1 MVILSF
7 FGWGQWLYNVV
18 LAAAAEQSESALCTH
33 VPLPSRVCFAA
44 PPPPRALSWAPCAA
58 QQLPTGWLFHSWW
71 GIYVTPNLP
80 VYPPPYPLPS
90 HAHISVLYI
99 CVSFP
104 AQQIG
109 SEASIVFD
117 GDFIIPVHFCVCVI
131 LLGLRKLERYSCN
144 KYVIITNSGNKYP
157 CNQICFLVVFGKSL
171 IEKCSKICGHNS
183 WKSKIIM
190 IVGRTFS
197 GFHWKH
203 Y

>member
-1 MVILSF
+1 MLV
-7 FGWGQWLYNVV
+7 
-18 LAAAAEQSESALCTH
+18 AAVQQSESALCIH
-33 VPLPSRVCFAA
+33 RPLPSWTCFPAPTPSQSAELSSLCRTAA
-44 PPPPRALSWAPCAA
+44 SHCLSIS
-58 QQLPTGWLFHSWW
+58 LMV

-80 VYPPPYPLPS
+80 VYPPPHPLPS

-117 GDFIIPVHFCVCVI
+117 GDFIIPANFCVCII

-183 WKSKIIM
+183 
-190 IVGRTFS
+190 
-197 GFHWKH
+197 
-203 Y
+203 

>member
-1 MVILSF
+1 MSHLTF
-7 FGWGQWLYNVV
+7 QFTL
-18 LAAAAEQSESALCTH
+18 
-33 VPLPSRVCFAA
+33 PL
-44 PPPPRALSWAPCAA
+44 
-58 QQLPTGWLFHSWW
+58 
-71 GIYVTPNLP
+71 N
-80 VYPPPYPLPS
+80 PLPS

-183 WKSKIIM
+183 
-190 IVGRTFS
+190 
-197 GFHWKH
+197 
-203 Y
+203 